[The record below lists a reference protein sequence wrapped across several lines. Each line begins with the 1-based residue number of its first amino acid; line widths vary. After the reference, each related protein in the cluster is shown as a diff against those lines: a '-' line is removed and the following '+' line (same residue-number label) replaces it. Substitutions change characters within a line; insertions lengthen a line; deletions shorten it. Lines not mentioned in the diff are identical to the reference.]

1 MASLNSR
8 STTFAFSWFR
18 PDGRAGHG
26 RSRAAVLLAAGGVL
40 ALLGWPDG
48 AGAVE
53 VNTGFVGIAPGQVAQ
68 LNVEGISS
76 PDIFPNPAA
85 GACRVRL
92 TLRAARCAEGEA
104 CAIGDPNIFEI
115 SSPEILPGEAVFL
128 RVSAVEIGL
137 SGRGERALVR
147 GTLEAR
153 CRQASAA
160 AALKVT
166 LEIYDADTGRTAV
179 VLGPAN
185 SASGRRRR
193 ERVTR
198 LLDPPPRQPRFPR
211 HQRCDGVRGLGR
223 CVLRILACDRVLL

>member
-1 MASLNSR
+1 MTDGWARSAHQGGHIPASYERLMRRREGAARIRSCSTFGFTQLIGSIVMASLNSR

-68 LNVEGISS
+68 LNVGGISS

-92 TLRAARCAEGEA
+92 TLRAA
-104 CAIGDPNIFEI
+104 
-115 SSPEILPGEAVFL
+115 
-128 RVSAVEIGL
+128 
-137 SGRGERALVR
+137 
-147 GTLEAR
+147 
-153 CRQASAA
+153 
-160 AALKVT
+160 
-166 LEIYDADTGRTAV
+166 
-179 VLGPAN
+179 
-185 SASGRRRR
+185 
-193 ERVTR
+193 
-198 LLDPPPRQPRFPR
+198 
-211 HQRCDGVRGLGR
+211 
-223 CVLRILACDRVLL
+223 